1 MDHVMARIKGAKMED
16 IKAALDASA
25 AENANR
31 GLMLRHIWRN
41 ADDPDEIV
49 FIFTATDLDAARKY
63 IEQAHEQVLKQDP
76 GAALPTM
83 LFLKG
88 Q

>member
-1 MDHVMARIKGAKMED
+1 MARIKGAKMED
-16 IKAALDASA
+16 IKATLQADAV
-25 AENANR
+25 ENVKR

-63 IEQAHEQVLKQDP
+63 FKEVHERALNENP
-76 GAALPTM
+76 TATLPTM

-88 Q
+88 E

>member
-1 MDHVMARIKGAKMED
+1 MDHIMARIKGAKMED
-16 IKAALDASA
+16 IKAALKADALEHA
-25 AENANR
+25 KQ

-41 ADDPDEIV
+41 ADDQDEIV

-63 IEQAHEQVLKQDP
+63 IKAVHEQVLKENP
-76 GAALPTM
+76 TATLPTM

-88 Q
+88 E